1 MSGMSSSGV
10 TKVSNSRRRGAISG
24 VSKLNDCSGASVDEC
39 PEVVPSV
46 DTPKDGIFSSE
57 TVVVVVTGG
66 CTSEVW
72 WSGVV
77 VEGLAAAASACGV

>member
-24 VSKLNDCSGASVDEC
+24 VSKLSACSGASVDDC
-39 PEVVPSV
+39 PEAMTSV
-46 DTPKDGIFSSE
+46 DTPKDGILSSE
-57 TVVVVVTGG
+57 TVVVVVIGG
-66 CTSEVW
+66 CTLAVR

-77 VEGLAAAASACGV
+77 VGGLVFAASACGV